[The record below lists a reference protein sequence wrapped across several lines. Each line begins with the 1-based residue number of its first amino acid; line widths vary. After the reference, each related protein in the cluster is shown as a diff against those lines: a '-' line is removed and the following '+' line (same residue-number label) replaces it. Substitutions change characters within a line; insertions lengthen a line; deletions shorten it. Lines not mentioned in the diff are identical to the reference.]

1 MISNPEE
8 VMIRAVRN
16 ATRRANP
23 ALEKILETH
32 LEIHANAKFELA
44 FRDPKKFKELVNKLF
59 GEYSGRLLEML
70 IVEEVKKLV
79 GIDENVDSLED
90 AVEILKLL

>member
-1 MISNPEE
+1 MISSPEE
-8 VMIRAVRN
+8 MMIQAVRN

-23 ALEKILETH
+23 ALEKILEMH
-32 LEIHANAKFELA
+32 LEINANAKFELA

-79 GIDENVDSLED
+79 GIDEDIDKLED

>member
-1 MISNPEE
+1 MISRPEE
-8 VMIRAVRN
+8 IMVEAVKN

-32 LEIHANAKFELA
+32 LKIQADAQFELA
-44 FRDPKKFKELVNKLF
+44 YKDPKKFKELINGLF

-70 IVEEVKKLV
+70 IIEEIKRLL
-79 GIDENVDSLED
+79 GIDENIETLED
-90 AVEILKLL
+90 AVKILKLL